1 MGPTGDS
8 GHLSN
13 NPEKPQETG
22 SDTDYDLPSPPHVS
36 VFSKEHN
43 KGRKIEQL
51 QAAKQQVEELEKE
64 LVQLQVEGKK
74 SNLPVKNWSPT
85 IKKKINLLRGK
96 ISRKKK
102 SIGHGIKQNVDV
114 KIHPALSKQDEQ
126 KKSAF
131 GKNTFDMDKAIE
143 VLEAK
148 ECLSLCERTEL
159 KKLKERR
166 KKQRQ
171 RQNES
176 EYQRLKRLQ
185 QDKENKEET
194 RRWESESERLERLQK
209 DKENKEETR
218 RWETES
224 QRLDRLQK
232 VKENTEEKRRWE
244 SESQRLERL
253 QKKKENME
261 ETRRRESSAEKKKR
275 NRKESDKR
283 MYKRRA
289 GTKITRLGNFRKQVR
304 YGPVYPCITCHQLMF
319 RHQVVEFNEDVKMLL
334 DAKCSDRLA
343 DNTISCTPESFF
355 MTITEEKIGSKEDE
369 CDLITMVSGGS
380 ENERRCFL
388 CKVCYSHL
396 KKGVLPP
403 KAAANCLKAVDVPE
417 DVKLSSYL
425 EEALLARTLLFMKIF
440 SLKSSLMPAIKDKCV
455 VIPIDCVDV
464 LNTVQSLPRLPSES
478 GIIDIQWKR
487 RMGQKNAHLQAKV
500 EPARIFRALEFL
512 RASGNEHYVDTNS
525 REEYEARCLA
535 EDPDGYDLI
544 FGNDETEEQGGQGS
558 LRVTFLP
565 DGTAETILELAPFC
579 ELQHEQVNRRL

>member
-185 QDKENKEET
+185 
-194 RRWESESERLERLQK
+194 
-209 DKENKEETR
+209 
-218 RWETES
+218 
-224 QRLDRLQK
+224 K
-232 VKENTEEKRRWE
+232 VKENMEETRRWE

-355 MTITEEKIGSKEDE
+355 MTITEEKIGSEEDE

>member
-8 GHLSN
+8 GHVSN

-185 QDKENKEET
+185 KKKENMEETRRWETESQRLDRLQKDQEKKEET

-209 DKENKEETR
+209 DKENKEEA
-218 RWETES
+218 
-224 QRLDRLQK
+224 
-232 VKENTEEKRRWE
+232 RRWE

-253 QKKKENME
+253 QKVKQNME

-355 MTITEEKIGSKEDE
+355 MTITEEKIGSEEDE

-535 EDPDGYDLI
+535 EDPDGYDLL
-544 FGNDETEEQGGQGS
+544 FGNGETEEQGGQGS

-579 ELQHEQVNRRL
+579 ELQREQVNRRL

>member
-185 QDKENKEET
+185 
-194 RRWESESERLERLQK
+194 
-209 DKENKEETR
+209 
-218 RWETES
+218 
-224 QRLDRLQK
+224 K

-355 MTITEEKIGSKEDE
+355 MTITEEKIGSEEDE

-579 ELQHEQVNRRL
+579 ELQREQVNRRL

>member
-8 GHLSN
+8 GHVSN

-185 QDKENKEET
+185 
-194 RRWESESERLERLQK
+194 
-209 DKENKEETR
+209 
-218 RWETES
+218 
-224 QRLDRLQK
+224 K

-355 MTITEEKIGSKEDE
+355 MTITEEKIGSEEDE

-579 ELQHEQVNRRL
+579 ELQREQVNRRL

>member
-8 GHLSN
+8 GHVSN

-22 SDTDYDLPSPPHVS
+22 SDTDFDLPSPPHVS

-126 KKSAF
+126 KESAL
-131 GKNTFDMDKAIE
+131 GKKTFDMDKAIE
-143 VLEAK
+143 ILEAK

-185 QDKENKEET
+185 
-194 RRWESESERLERLQK
+194 
-209 DKENKEETR
+209 
-218 RWETES
+218 
-224 QRLDRLQK
+224 K

-253 QKKKENME
+253 QKKKENMEETRRWESESQRLERLQKDKENKEETRRWESESQRLERLQKVKKNME

-355 MTITEEKIGSKEDE
+355 MTITEEKIGSEEDE

-579 ELQHEQVNRRL
+579 ELQREQVNRRL

>member
-8 GHLSN
+8 GHVSN

-176 EYQRLKRLQ
+176 EYQRLK
-185 QDKENKEET
+185 
-194 RRWESESERLERLQK
+194 
-209 DKENKEETR
+209 
-218 RWETES
+218 
-224 QRLDRLQK
+224 RLQK

-535 EDPDGYDLI
+535 EDPDGYNLI

>member
-1 MGPTGDS
+1 M
-8 GHLSN
+8 
-13 NPEKPQETG
+13 
-22 SDTDYDLPSPPHVS
+22 
-36 VFSKEHN
+36 
-43 KGRKIEQL
+43 
-51 QAAKQQVEELEKE
+51 
-64 LVQLQVEGKK
+64 
-74 SNLPVKNWSPT
+74 
-85 IKKKINLLRGK
+85 
-96 ISRKKK
+96 
-102 SIGHGIKQNVDV
+102 
-114 KIHPALSKQDEQ
+114 
-126 KKSAF
+126 
-131 GKNTFDMDKAIE
+131 
-143 VLEAK
+143 
-148 ECLSLCERTEL
+148 
-159 KKLKERR
+159 
-166 KKQRQ
+166 
-171 RQNES
+171 
-176 EYQRLKRLQ
+176 
-185 QDKENKEET
+185 EET
-194 RRWESESERLERLQK
+194 RRWESESQRLERLQK
-209 DKENKEETR
+209 DKENKEEA
-218 RWETES
+218 
-224 QRLDRLQK
+224 
-232 VKENTEEKRRWE
+232 RRWE

-355 MTITEEKIGSKEDE
+355 MTITEEKIGSEEDK

-535 EDPDGYDLI
+535 EDPDGYDLL
-544 FGNDETEEQGGQGS
+544 FGNGETEEQGGQGS
-558 LRVTFLP
+558 LKLTFLP

-579 ELQHEQVNRRL
+579 DLQREQVNRRL